1 MARLIQHCENHRN
14 RWLPARFAVRTRRIP
29 SPHNA
34 PTVAPNYSCVVTSP
48 RAVRFF
54 TIASIAIVVV
64 SGLTWL
70 GLGRITAAISKEDV
84 FAGLKDRPKRESSA
98 VNYLIVGSDTREGL
112 SRAEIRRLRVGG
124 TDVAAGRRSD
134 TMLLVHISKK
144 RDKAAII
151 SIPRDSYALIP
162 EHKALNSE
170 KMIPATHSKINS
182 AYSWGGAPL
191 LIQTLENMSGL
202 RIDHYI
208 EINFVGFVRMVDALG
223 GIEVCTKRDID
234 DPKSHL
240 VLPAG
245 RHTLDGVDSLKYV
258 RSRLFDGLG
267 DLGRMKRQQ
276 EFAGA
281 MLRKA
286 TSAGVLLNPVK
297 LVDFLNSALSSVTTD
312 SGLTQGDLLTLGKQ
326 LRNLS
331 ASNVRTLTI
340 PLKYYNYNKNG
351 VSAAVLWDPEL
362 SAELFERIKND
373 EALID
378 KVRPEPSATPSL
390 LDKFG
395 TKTASDNP
403 CNESKG

>member
-1 MARLIQHCENHRN
+1 M
-14 RWLPARFAVRTRRIP
+14 
-29 SPHNA
+29 
-34 PTVAPNYSCVVTSP
+34 
-48 RAVRFF
+48 
-54 TIASIAIVVV
+54 
-64 SGLTWL
+64 
-70 GLGRITAAISKEDV
+70 TAAIPKLDV
-84 FAGLKDRPKRESSA
+84 FAGLDDRPKKESSA
-98 VNYLIVGSDTREGL
+98 INYLIVGSDTREGL
-112 SRAEIRRLRVGG
+112 TREETRRLKVGS
-124 TDVAAGRRSD
+124 TAVAAGKRSD

-151 SIPRDSYALIP
+151 SIPRDSFALIP
-162 EHKALNSE
+162 EHKSLTSD
-170 KMIPATHSKINS
+170 KIIPATYSKINS
-182 AYSWGGAPL
+182 AYNWGGASL
-191 LIQTLENMSGL
+191 LIETFEDMSGL
-202 RIDHYI
+202 RIDHYV

-223 GIEVCTKRDID
+223 GVEICTKRDIN

-240 VLPAG
+240 SLPAG
-245 RHTLDGVDSLKYV
+245 THVLDGVDSLKYV
-258 RSRLFDGLG
+258 RSRTFDGLG

-286 TSAGVLLNPVK
+286 TSAGVLLNPIK
-297 LVDFLNSALSSVTTD
+297 LLDFINSALASVTTD
-312 SGLTQGDLLTLGKQ
+312 SGLSQGDLLTLGKQ

-373 EALID
+373 DALID
-378 KVRPEPSATPSL
+378 KVRPEPSASPSL
-390 LDKFG
+390 VDKFG

>member
-1 MARLIQHCENHRN
+1 
-14 RWLPARFAVRTRRIP
+14 VK
-29 SPHNA
+29 
-34 PTVAPNYSCVVTSP
+34 SP
-48 RAVRFF
+48 RAIRFF
-54 TIASIAIVVV
+54 TILSISIVAI
-64 SGLTWL
+64 SGISWA
-70 GLGRITAAISKEDV
+70 GLGRITAAIPKIDA
-84 FAGLKDRPKRESSA
+84 FGGLDNRPKKESSA

-112 SRAEIRRLRVGG
+112 SRAEIKRLKVGG
-124 TDVAAGRRSD
+124 TDVAAGKRSD

-151 SIPRDSYALIP
+151 SVPRDSYAKIP
-162 EHKALNSE
+162 EHENSQG
-170 KMIPATHSKINS
+170 KLIPATYSKINS
-182 AYSWGGAPL
+182 AFNWGGAPL
-191 LIQTLENMSGL
+191 LIQTFEEMSGL
-202 RIDHYI
+202 RIDHYV

-223 GIEVCTKRDID
+223 GVEICTKKDID

-245 RHTLDGVDSLKYV
+245 RHVLDGVDSLKYV
-258 RSRLFDGLG
+258 RTRQFDGLG

-297 LVDFLNSALSSVTTD
+297 MVDFISSALDSVVTD
-312 SGLTQGDLLTLGKQ
+312 EGLNQGDLLTLGKQ

-340 PLKYYNYNKNG
+340 PLKYYNYSKNG
-351 VSAAVLWDPEL
+351 VSAAVLWDPVL
-362 SAELFERIKND
+362 APELFERIKND

-378 KVRPEPSATPSL
+378 KVKADPSASPSTI
-390 LDKFG
+390 DKF
-395 TKTASDNP
+395 KTGSAADNP
-403 CNESKG
+403 CKG